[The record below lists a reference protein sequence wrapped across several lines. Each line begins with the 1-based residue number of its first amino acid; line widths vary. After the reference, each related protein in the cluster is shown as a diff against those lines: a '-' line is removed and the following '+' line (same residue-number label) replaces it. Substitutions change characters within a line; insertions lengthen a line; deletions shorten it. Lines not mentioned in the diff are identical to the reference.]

1 MIAIDTNVL
10 VYRFDYNEPVKQ
22 QQSIHLLRQLAFD
35 KETLMPWQVL
45 GEFLRQATR
54 WQQEGK
60 ITTVEKRDY
69 LRIVRST
76 FPVSLPSEGI
86 IDRALDLFDRYSL
99 SHWDS
104 MLLAA
109 CLEANVD
116 TLYTEDMGA
125 PRQIDSIRLV
135 NPF

>member
-10 VYRFDYNEPVKQ
+10 VYRFDFNEPVKQ
-22 QQSIHLLRQLAFD
+22 QKSVLLLRQLVFD
-35 KETLMPWQVL
+35 KETLMQWQVL
-45 GEFLRQATR
+45 AEFLRQISR
-54 WQQEGK
+54 WQQEGT
-60 ITTVEKRDY
+60 ITSVRKRRY
-69 LRIVRST
+69 LKPVRRM
-76 FPVSLPSEGI
+76 FPVALPSEPI

-125 PRQIDSIRLV
+125 PRQVDSISLV